1 MTARRFPLM
10 GKALA
15 LLAVTLGL
23 LLALDAVSGLVKER
37 EGRLREAE
45 AAVADSLAGAQHL
58 LGPVLQ
64 RVCVESW
71 PATEGSGAERRQIT
85 QQHIEVVRVTPLH
98 LGLQADARIETRHR
112 GLFKIHGY
120 ATQARLQ
127 AGFPALGTMQPE
139 PRHPGGSVRCQAPT
153 LWVAVSDVRGIRQA
167 SVQLGGQPLTVHPGS
182 GYDGQAAGFQAPL
195 PESVLG
201 STPLQAEVTLDLLG
215 TASLAVAPI
224 GEQTE
229 VQLRSDWPHPSFAG
243 RFLPTRHEVTEQ
255 GFQARWQLS
264 ALATSAAAR
273 TLAGAAPCRLAPAA
287 AAAEYPASASAAEGC
302 VENFGVHFIDPVSPY
317 VMSDRATK
325 YGLLF
330 IVLTFVGVGLV
341 EVLRQLRVHPIQ
353 YLLVGCAI
361 AMFFLL
367 LVSLSEH
374 LAFGIAY
381 AAASAAC
388 TLLLGFYGRFVLH
401 SLRGG
406 LLFGTAVA
414 LLYASLYGLLMLEQ
428 SALVLGSLGLFAVLA
443 VVMAATRRID
453 WYALLGQWRSE
464 TAPASA
470 RPLAAAD
477 APAHPAG

>member
-23 LLALDAVSGLVKER
+23 LMALDAVSGLVQER

-45 AAVADSLAGAQHL
+45 AAVADSLAGAQSL
-58 LGPVLQ
+58 LGPVVQ
-64 RVCVESW
+64 RVCVETW

-85 QQHIEVVRVTPLH
+85 QQHTEVLRVTPRH

-112 GLFKIHGY
+112 GLFKINGY

-139 PRHPGGSVRCQAPT
+139 PRHAGGVVRCQAPT

-167 SVQLGGQPLTVHPGS
+167 SVRLAGQALTVQPGS
-182 GYDGQAAGFQAPL
+182 GYAGQAAGFQARL
-195 PESVLG
+195 PEAALG
-201 STPLQAEVTLDLLG
+201 TPPLQAEVTLDLLG

-243 RFLPTRHEVTEQ
+243 RFLPAGHDVSAQ

-273 TLAGAAPCRLAPAA
+273 AIAGAEPCRLAPAVAADRPA
-287 AAAEYPASASAAEGC
+287 AAASADGC

-353 YLLVGCAI
+353 YLLVGSAI

-388 TLLLGFYGRFVLH
+388 TVLLAFYGRFVLH
-401 SLRGG
+401 SRRGG
-406 LLFGTAVA
+406 LLFGAAVA

-428 SALVLGSLGLFAVLA
+428 SALVLGSLGLFGVLA
-443 VVMAATRRID
+443 GVMAATRRID
-453 WYALLGQWRSE
+453 WYALLGQWRGDA
-464 TAPASA
+464 APAGSA
-470 RPLAAAD
+470 PVAAA
-477 APAHPAG
+477 GRVG